1 MDTTKAYEYRKT
13 HYSPKR
19 SQCDMVLEYME
30 LYGSITPLEAL
41 YAIGTIRLGARIFN
55 LREAGYNIST
65 EIRRSESDR
74 TRYAVYRLEA

>member
-1 MDTTKAYEYRKT
+1 MNLSRANDYRRK

-55 LREAGYNIST
+55 LREAGYDIST
-65 EIRRSESDR
+65 EMKQSATDR
-74 TRYAVYRLEA
+74 TRYAVYTLNA